1 MTDDLNQAV
10 EAYKRGDKEQC
21 LQIVGSFLKTHPD
34 SEEGF
39 LLAAQC
45 LEDRDKQR
53 QCYRRVFQINPDNEH
68 ARRALKPW
76 AKRKLEQEIER
87 LTAKGW
93 QIKSQTE
100 ESVQM
105 LKPKKAKISTAEVLL
120 LIISFVVGVPFPPLL
135 IFAIGGLI
143 YVGVKYLRSEDRTLY
158 LSLERIM
165 RGKSISNS

>member
-1 MTDDLNQAV
+1 
-10 EAYKRGDKEQC
+10 
-21 LQIVGSFLKTHPD
+21 
-34 SEEGF
+34 
-39 LLAAQC
+39 
-45 LEDRDKQR
+45 
-53 QCYRRVFQINPDNEH
+53 
-68 ARRALKPW
+68 
-76 AKRKLEQEIER
+76 
-87 LTAKGW
+87 
-93 QIKSQTE
+93 
-100 ESVQM
+100 M